1 MNYLLIFLGGLVFW
15 VLFNLIF
22 LWYYVADVQ
31 DDPDLS
37 DKFKRRFLLL
47 GLLVPG
53 LNVLMMLLIPSVAI
67 LAIIILAIK
76 EEFKDGK

>member
-15 VLFNLIF
+15 VIFNFVF
-22 LWYYVADVQ
+22 LWFYNDNIHP
-31 DDPDLS
+31 DPDLS

-53 LNVLMMLLIPSVAI
+53 LNVLMMLLILAVTI
-67 LAIIILAIK
+67 LIIIVVAIK
-76 EEFKDGK
+76 EEFKK

>member
-67 LAIIILAIK
+67 LVIIIIAIK
-76 EEFKDGK
+76 EEFKNGE

>member
-67 LAIIILAIK
+67 LAIIIIAIK